1 MSATDGRRL
10 FAANGDSHAIVDVP
24 DSHLISQ
31 SVSATTQSEMTA
43 QSSNSSGPAWVDG
56 GTEYG
61 STTFGMAGHADGE
74 ALRLQQYLTPDS
86 QKPIIVRFEHT
97 MSDTETLG
105 TVTYRVTSR
114 FSSTPWNLHVDLWDW
129 TAGGGSGAW
138 VEIMDN
144 PLTLYMKTRD
154 AFGVDEKYLYHD
166 TGNGVYRM
174 RSRLRVETTSSIIT
188 NPTRN
193 LEIEQA
199 LFINGPS
206 S

>member
-1 MSATDGRRL
+1 
-10 FAANGDSHAIVDVP
+10 
-24 DSHLISQ
+24 
-31 SVSATTQSEMTA
+31 
-43 QSSNSSGPAWVDG
+43 
-56 GTEYG
+56 
-61 STTFGMAGHADGE
+61 
-74 ALRLQQYLTPDS
+74 
-86 QKPIIVRFEHT
+86 
-97 MSDTETLG
+97 
-105 TVTYRVTSR
+105 
-114 FSSTPWNLHVDLWDW
+114 
-129 TAGGGSGAW
+129 
-138 VEIMDN
+138 MDN

-188 NPTRN
+188 NLTRN